1 MRREAES
8 IGSHNVLVG
17 LFILIMLGLSSR
29 VFAIEAVYTGFNA
42 PTGLAS
48 GPDGALYI
56 SNWAG
61 GTVERIAI
69 DGARTIFSNA
79 IASPAGIV
87 VDKTASVYVSSY
99 SGDHITRIDPDGK
112 HTRIA
117 ENLATPTGLSFSADG
132 HLLIA
137 NRASGEVL
145 SLNLQTGER
154 RVLFDS
160 FSLPVGVVEMPD
172 RSLVV
177 SQYGGRVTRV
187 MPDGSRQELGQSFVR
202 PGVGILVDGADA
214 VLVIDNGA
222 GLVRRVTFD
231 GRSSEVSEK
240 LPGSAVA
247 LGRDYNGNLMVG
259 TWGTGALFRIGK

>member
-1 MRREAES
+1 MRSDAEVFGHFGVFTGICIFAM
-8 IGSHNVLVG
+8 IGL
-17 LFILIMLGLSSR
+17 LSTVS
-29 VFAIEAVYTGFNA
+29 AIEAAYTGFNA

-48 GPDGALYI
+48 GPDGSLYI
-56 SNWAG
+56 TNWGG
-61 GTVERIAI
+61 GTVERITT
-69 DGARTIFSNA
+69 DGTRTTFFNV

-87 VDKTASVYVSSY
+87 IDKTGSVYVASY
-99 SGDHITRIDPDGK
+99 SGDYITRIDPDGK
-112 HTRIA
+112 HARIA
-117 ENLATPTGLSFSADG
+117 ENLATPTGLAFSGDG
-132 HLLIA
+132 LLLIA

-154 RVLFDS
+154 RILADS
-160 FSLPVGVVEMPD
+160 LSLPVGVVEMPD
-172 RSLVV
+172 SSLVV

-187 MPDGSRQELGQSFVR
+187 MPNGSRQELGQSFDR
-202 PGVGILVDGADA
+202 PGVGILADGADA

-247 LGRDYNGNLMVG
+247 LCRDHSGNPMVG
-259 TWGTGALFRIGK
+259 TWGTGALYRIGK

>member
-1 MRREAES
+1 MRRESE
-8 IGSHNVLVG
+8 
-17 LFILIMLGLSSR
+17 LFDNFEALMGMLIFIMLGLSSC
-29 VFAIEAVYTGFNA
+29 VYAIEAACTGFNA

-48 GPDGALYI
+48 GPDGSLYI
-56 SNWAG
+56 SNWGG
-61 GTVERIAI
+61 GTVDRISAN
-69 DGARTIFSNA
+69 GTRTIFSNA

-87 VDKTASVYVSSY
+87 VDTSASVYIASY
-99 SGDHITRIDPDGK
+99 SGDYITRIDPDGT

-132 HLLIA
+132 HLLVA

-145 SLNLQTGER
+145 SLNLQTGEK
-154 RVLFDS
+154 RVLADS
-160 FSLPVGVVEMPD
+160 FSLPVGVVEMPE

-202 PGVGILVDGADA
+202 PGVGIVADGADA
-214 VLVIDNGA
+214 VLVVDNGA

-231 GRSSEVSEK
+231 GRSSEVSKK

-247 LGRDYNGNLMVG
+247 LGRDNNGNLLVG
-259 TWGTGALFRIGK
+259 TWGTGALYRIEK